1 LAFVDCTRHPIRNR
15 VIVLLSAK
23 AGLRAGEIAS
33 LTWDMVLDAGG
44 KVGYIIEL
52 RDHAAKEGQRPA
64 DSDSPRACRRPFRLA
79 PDLRGA
85 ANEVPALV
93 GPVPN
98 WPVRQKAPYTM
109 EKLCMIRSR
118 LLRCSLQGNSAH
130 DWRLNWIGGFGCRL
144 HIRRGDGLMPVMLD
158 NDTPCSPER
167 GLLDVHAD

>member
-64 DSDSPRACRRPFRLA
+64 DSDSPRACRRPFR
-79 PDLRGA
+79 
-85 ANEVPALV
+85 
-93 GPVPN
+93 
-98 WPVRQKAPYTM
+98 WRQTSTERLTKYLHSSGRCRIGRYGKKRP
-109 EKLCMIRSR
+109 IPWRS
-118 LLRCSLQGNSAH
+118 C
-130 DWRLNWIGGFGCRL
+130 
-144 HIRRGDGLMPVMLD
+144 V
-158 NDTPCSPER
+158 
-167 GLLDVHAD
+167 